1 MTDKRTT
8 PKAEAGPMEKDV
20 AGRTTGDEPMTES
33 QRSSLRTLCEQAR
46 QPLDENLSRAGAS
59 RRIEEL
65 QAKAGRGEPA
75 ADSQQT
81 VNVQEEGRSTAAVET
96 IVSR

>member
-1 MTDKRTT
+1 MAKQAYSIPLR
-8 PKAEAGPMEKDV
+8 V
-20 AGRTTGDEPMTES
+20 AGDFS
-33 QRSSLRTLCEQAR
+33 
-46 QPLDENLSRAGAS
+46 NLSKADAT

-65 QAKAGRGEPA
+65 QANTGGGQPAGDA
-75 ADSQQT
+75 KT